1 MTKRK
6 EGMQKYLNSLIRK
19 HQKLDKQISGANQ
32 DTDDLREK
40 KRLRLEL
47 KDLIT
52 RLQRGPEREIT

>member
-1 MTKRK
+1 
-6 EGMQKYLNSLIRK
+6 MQKYLNSLIRK